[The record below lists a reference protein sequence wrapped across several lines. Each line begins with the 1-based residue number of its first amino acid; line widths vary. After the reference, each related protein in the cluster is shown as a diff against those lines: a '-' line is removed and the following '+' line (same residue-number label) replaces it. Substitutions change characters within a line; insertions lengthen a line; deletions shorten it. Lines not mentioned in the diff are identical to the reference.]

1 MHSQNAIKYSELAY
15 SFEYRGKISK
25 IIMEA
30 VNHKGKKNKPLI
42 GITIGDINGI
52 GPEVI
57 IKSLRDNRIMDHI
70 TPIIFGS
77 TKVLSFYRKMFNID
91 DFHYSQ
97 LKSLK
102 DVNIRKVNVVNCWP
116 EMVEINVGKV
126 TSEAG
131 NCAYLALREAVNYL
145 KEDKIDAL
153 VTAPINKKNIQ
164 SDEFHFVGHT
174 DFITEELGAGDS
186 LMLMVA
192 GDLRIGV
199 VTAHIPLSEVSNM
212 LTKEA
217 IANKLKIFIKT
228 LKTDFGISKPKI
240 AVLGLNPHAGE
251 DGLLGKEENE
261 IIQPVIMEFKDK
273 GHLVFGPFPA
283 DGFFGS
289 LDYKKYDGIL
299 AMYHD
304 QGLTPFKI
312 LGFENGVNF
321 TAGISKVRTSPD
333 HGTAYSIAGKNLA
346 NPQSM
351 REAIYL
357 ASNTVKTRKSGEV

>member
-1 MHSQNAIKYSELAY
+1 MEGANQ
-15 SFEYRGKISK
+15 RGKSD
-25 IIMEA
+25 
-30 VNHKGKKNKPLI
+30 KPVI

-57 IKSLRDNRIMDHI
+57 IKSLQDARVMNHI
-70 TPIIFGS
+70 TPVVFGS
-77 TKVLSFYRKMFNID
+77 TKVLSFYRKMLNID

-97 LKSLK
+97 LRS
-102 DVNIRKVNVVNCWP
+102 VNDINPRKVNVVNCWP
-116 EMVEINVGKV
+116 EMVEINVGQV
-126 TSEAG
+126 TAEAG

-145 KEDKIDAL
+145 KDGKIDAL

-164 SDEFHFVGHT
+164 RDDFHFVGHT
-174 DFITEELGAGDS
+174 DFITEELGSKES
-186 LMLMVA
+186 LMLMVT
-192 GDLRIGV
+192 DNLRVGV
-199 VTAHIPLSEVSNM
+199 VTAHIPLNAVSSS

-217 IANKLKIFIKT
+217 IESKLKILIKT
-228 LKTDFGISKPKI
+228 LKNDFGIAKPKL
-240 AVLGLNPHAGE
+240 ALLGLNPHAGE
-251 DGLLGKEENE
+251 DGLLGSEEIE
-261 IIQPVIMEFKDK
+261 IIEPLVNDFREK

-283 DGFFGS
+283 DGFFAS
-289 LDYKKYDGIL
+289 LDYQKYDGIL

-304 QGLTPFKI
+304 QGLIPFKM

-333 HGTAYSIAGKNLA
+333 HGTAYSLAGKDVA

-357 ASNTVKTRKSGEV
+357 ASSTVKVRKSGEV

>member
-1 MHSQNAIKYSELAY
+1 
-15 SFEYRGKISK
+15 
-25 IIMEA
+25 MEA
-30 VNHKGKKNKPLI
+30 VIQKGKKSKPVI

-57 IKSLRDNRIMDHI
+57 IKSLRDNRIMSHI

-97 LKSLK
+97 LKSYK
-102 DVNIRKVNVVNCWP
+102 DINHRKVNVVNCWP

-126 TSEAG
+126 TQEAG
-131 NCAYLALREAVNYL
+131 NCAYLALREAMNYL
-145 KEDKIDAL
+145 KEDNIDAL

-164 SDEFHFVGHT
+164 RDDFNFVGHT
-174 DFITEELGAGDS
+174 DFITEELGAKDS

-192 GDLRIGV
+192 EELRVGV
-199 VTAHIPLSEVSNM
+199 VTAHIPLSEVSNT
-212 LTKEA
+212 LTKEV
-217 IANKLKIFIKT
+217 IESKLKIFLKT
-228 LKTDFGISKPKI
+228 LKNDFGLKKPKI

-251 DGLLGKEENE
+251 DGLLGKEEND
-261 IIQPVIMEFKDK
+261 IIEPVIMDFKEK
-273 GHLVFGPFPA
+273 GHLVFGSFPA

-289 LDYKKYDGIL
+289 LDYQKYDGIL

-304 QGLTPFKI
+304 QGLTPFKM
-312 LGFENGVNF
+312 LEFENGVNY

-333 HGTAYSIAGKNLA
+333 HGTAYSLAGKNQA

-351 REAIYL
+351 RAAIYL
-357 ASNTVKTRKSGEV
+357 ASEIVKTRKSGEI